1 MALPWER
8 AVGLKG
14 EGQEVLLK
22 LAQQEPA
29 QRQGARVVKWLA
41 YPGVP

>member
-22 LAQQEPA
+22 LAQQETA
-29 QRQGARVVKWLA
+29 QRQGAQVKRPA
-41 YPGVP
+41 YPGAP